1 MSKGPMFLSK
11 SVNLL
16 SLHLLVSVQ
25 HIINHNNRFRPG
37 NLAVW
42 FKTSVFIS
50 SDYLVSADFF
60 NEIRRPMSFVSVKL
74 DFTAFFSS
82 KPRHLNITV
91 ASSALLMVSF
101 GLKVESS
108 YPLKIPA
115 SVTAFI
121 YLAAQW
127 FYPHLWTLFL
137 LYCPERKVHNI
148 CQYGCY
154 FCSCYVIVR
163 FEWIIRISIYIGFM
177 NYVSMLPSWPCLH
190 GW

>member
-1 MSKGPMFLSK
+1 
-11 SVNLL
+11 
-16 SLHLLVSVQ
+16 
-25 HIINHNNRFRPG
+25 
-37 NLAVW
+37 
-42 FKTSVFIS
+42 
-50 SDYLVSADFF
+50 
-60 NEIRRPMSFVSVKL
+60 VKL

-127 FYPHLWTLFL
+127 FLSTSLNPVSSILSGTESPITFANM
-137 LYCPERKVHNI
+137 VA
-148 CQYGCY
+148 
-154 FCSCYVIVR
+154 
-163 FEWIIRISIYIGFM
+163 ISALVM
-177 NYVSMLPSWPCLH
+177 
-190 GW
+190 